1 MSNQPKNSNQK
12 SKVSLSK
19 LAKIRAASYIN
30 PHERGAFIRST
41 LAAENAAYMAR
52 FAKNSG
58 SKDTN

>member
-1 MSNQPKNSNQK
+1 MSNQSKQSNQK

-30 PHERGAFIRST
+30 PHERGAYIRST
-41 LAAENAAYMAR
+41 LDAENTAYMSR

-58 SKDTN
+58 PKDGN